1 MSEETKSEEAQDAA
15 DTFEFLTGLV
25 IAIFAAV
32 LSLNGLGGGK
42 FGGDEAIANID
53 KSNQFSWFQSKSI
66 KKTLAEGQVTTLE
79 TLVDTGLVPAEK
91 KESIDKL
98 VEKFKGKV
106 EKYDH
111 ETKVILDGSTT
122 HEKEA
127 WYAGLDGDMKG
138 VIGAKEHETRANGL
152 NAAGDVFDYGE
163 LFLQLCLV
171 LGAVSLVIKKAK
183 LKKIFFGV
191 MILTGGIGT
200 IFTILAFRAAWAF
213 L

>member
-1 MSEETKSEEAQDAA
+1 MSEDKAEEAQDAA

-25 IAIFAAV
+25 IAIFAAI

-53 KSNQFSWFQSKSI
+53 KSNQYSWFQSKSI

-91 KESIDKL
+91 KEAIDKL
-98 VEKFKGKV
+98 VGKFKGKV

-111 ETKVILDGSTT
+111 ETKVILDGSSA
-122 HEKEA
+122 HEKEE
-127 WYAGLDGDMKG
+127 WFSKLDDDMKG
-138 VIGAKEHETRANGL
+138 VTGAKEHEVKASGL
-152 NAAGDVFDYGE
+152 NDAGDIFDYGE

-191 MILTGGIGT
+191 MILCGGVGSV
-200 IFTILAFRAAWAF
+200 FTVLAFRAAWAF